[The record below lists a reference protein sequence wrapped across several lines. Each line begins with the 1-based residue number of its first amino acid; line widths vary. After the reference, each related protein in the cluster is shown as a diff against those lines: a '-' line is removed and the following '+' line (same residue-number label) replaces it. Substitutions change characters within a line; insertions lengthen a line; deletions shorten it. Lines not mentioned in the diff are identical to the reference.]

1 MEDLK
6 FPETAVIR
14 EVCPRDGFQSVKEFI
29 PTEDKVKF
37 IDELASTGVSIMEVT
52 SFVSP
57 KAIPQLADAAE
68 VMAEFNRKWKGKV
81 ESVALVPNL
90 RGAEN
95 ALKAEPDWLNFVF
108 SASEAHNMANTRR
121 TVKQSLEE
129 LKKVEELRGNTKL
142 CVSVATA
149 FECPFD
155 GAVEPEK
162 VLEVLEAVFEIGA
175 DGVTLADTI
184 GTADPSE
191 VDRTLSK
198 VRDSYPDYPFYLH
211 LHDTHGMALVNMM
224 AAMRLGFNSF
234 DSATGGLGGCP
245 FAPGAAGNVATEDV
259 VNFLERIGVKT
270 GIDLL
275 KTVKIARKMETYGLK
290 VMSHLA
296 SSSIG
301 REDRET
307 CSQG

>member
-1 MEDLK
+1 
-6 FPETAVIR
+6 
-14 EVCPRDGFQSVKEFI
+14 
-29 PTEDKVKF
+29 
-37 IDELASTGVSIMEVT
+37 
-52 SFVSP
+52 
-57 KAIPQLADAAE
+57 
-68 VMAEFNRKWKGKV
+68 
-81 ESVALVPNL
+81 
-90 RGAEN
+90 
-95 ALKAEPDWLNFVF
+95 
-108 SASEAHNMANTRR
+108 
-121 TVKQSLEE
+121 
-129 LKKVEELRGNTKL
+129 
-142 CVSVATA
+142 
-149 FECPFD
+149 
-155 GAVEPEK
+155 
-162 VLEVLEAVFEIGA
+162 
-175 DGVTLADTI
+175 
-184 GTADPSE
+184 
-191 VDRTLSK
+191 
-198 VRDSYPDYPFYLH
+198 
-211 LHDTHGMALVNMM
+211 MALVNMM